1 MKRNEGNLDRILR
14 VIVGLALVSLVFWGP
29 QTAFG
34 WVGLILIVTGVV
46 GMCPIYSILGVNTCG
61 LKKG

>member
-1 MKRNEGNLDRILR
+1 MKRNAGNLDRISR